1 MSAVAATERPSRM
14 AVLASEARKL
24 PAFVRRDF
32 LVAWSY
38 RVSFITDIVGLVSA
52 TVVFYFVGKMVDPG
66 KVPSIAGTH
75 VTYLEFAAI
84 GMALGGFM
92 HLGLERVSTA
102 LRGEQLMGTL
112 ESVLATRT
120 APTTIQVGSVLFDL
134 IFIPIRMALLLTALA
149 VTFGLGVRP
158 EGVPKAL
165 LILVAFVPFVW
176 GLGVVSAAI
185 TLTVRRGGG
194 SLVNLST
201 LALTLGS
208 GVYFPVA
215 LLPGWVSHTASGN
228 PVALAIDGMRD
239 ALLANA
245 GWGSIAPKAALL
257 APMAI
262 VSLALGTAAFRF
274 ALNRER
280 RRGTVAM
287 Y

>member
-1 MSAVAATERPSRM
+1 VSAVAASSESRV
-14 AVLASEARKL
+14 AVLAGEVRKL

-32 LVAWSY
+32 LIAWSY
-38 RVSFITDIVGLVSA
+38 RVSFVTDLLGLVGA
-52 TVVFYFVGKMVDPG
+52 TVIFYFVGKMVDPET
-66 KVPSIAGTH
+66 VPAIAGTH

-92 HLGLERVSTA
+92 HLGLERVSAA

-134 IFIPIRMALLLTALA
+134 IFIPVRMALLLTALA
-149 VTFGLGVRP
+149 VTFGLSVRP

-165 LILVAFVPFVW
+165 LILLAFAPFVW
-176 GLGVVSAAI
+176 GLGVVAAAI

-194 SLVNLST
+194 LVALGT

-208 GVYFPVA
+208 GVYFPVD
-215 LLPGWVSHTASGN
+215 LLPGWVASTESGN
-228 PVALAIDGMRD
+228 PVALAIGGMRD

-245 GWGSIAPKAALL
+245 PWATVAPKAALL
-257 APMAI
+257 APMALA
-262 VSLALGTAAFRF
+262 SLALGTAAFRF
-274 ALNRER
+274 ALKRER
-280 RRGTVAM
+280 RLGTVAM